1 MQTAHPQTA
10 YPQTAPRHQVK
21 PVINATEAAWGIVLL
36 LAWLGLPFLR
46 ELLVWTL
53 MKCYEIFVMYF

>member
-1 MQTAHPQTA
+1 MQTAYHQTI
-10 YPQTAPRHQVK
+10 PRHQVK
-21 PVINATEAAWGIVLL
+21 PAISATEAAWGIVLL

-53 MKCYEIFVMYF
+53 MKLYDMFIMHFYL